1 MNKHEIKGL
10 EKREK
15 ASLYLDLI
23 ERIAQ
28 ESYCVRLQV
37 GALIEKDGNIISFG
51 YNGKVSGAP
60 NTCELPLPEEIW
72 KESSVEGYQVSSLGR
87 IKRVPK
93 SFIKTFQNKSKVQT
107 QKVELSEHIL
117 NPGNNKKGYKEVRL
131 YGKMIRLHRLIAEA
145 FITNPDP
152 SFYNQINHIDGN
164 KENNNVL
171 NLEWCTNRYNCED
184 RSSKKFK
191 ERTLPMGV
199 YWGSY
204 SSKVK
209 PYYRAQIYYKGKL
222 QTAKFD
228 TVEDAA
234 DFVNKFK
241 DEKEY
246 KTFKYNPASDMITS
260 DEVLHAESN
269 AITKACKSPIST
281 EGATL
286 YCTHSCCV
294 HCAKLIVQS
303 GIKRFIYIESY
314 RDSSGVDFL
323 KACGVQVLQATNQ
336 K

>member
-1 MNKHEIKGL
+1 MNNYEIKGL

-23 ERIAQ
+23 QRIAQ

-51 YNGKVSGAP
+51 YNGTAKGRP
-60 NTCELPLPEEIW
+60 NVCEIE
-72 KESSVEGYQVSSLGR
+72 VEGSLVSL
-87 IKRVPK
+87 
-93 SFIKTFQNKSKVQT
+93 
-107 QKVELSEHIL
+107 
-117 NPGNNKKGYKEVRL
+117 
-131 YGKMIRLHRLIAEA
+131 
-145 FITNPDP
+145 
-152 SFYNQINHIDGN
+152 
-164 KENNNVL
+164 
-171 NLEWCTNRYNCED
+171 
-184 RSSKKFK
+184 
-191 ERTLPMGV
+191 
-199 YWGSY
+199 
-204 SSKVK
+204 
-209 PYYRAQIYYKGKL
+209 
-222 QTAKFD
+222 
-228 TVEDAA
+228 
-234 DFVNKFK
+234 
-241 DEKEY
+241 
-246 KTFKYNPASDMITS
+246 

-303 GIKRFIYIESY
+303 GIKRFIYIEGY